1 VIVDIQ
7 VNEFISVSAIADFWH
22 SCTIILALDGIL
34 MGTNSLQDNANLN
47 IIIFFSLFLLF
58 VDVVAKY
65 ACGVCVCV

>member
-34 MGTNSLQDNANLN
+34 MGTNSLQDNTNLN
-47 IIIFFSLFLLF
+47 IIVFFSLFLLF
-58 VDVVAKY
+58 VDVAKY
-65 ACGVCVCV
+65 ACGGVCVCV